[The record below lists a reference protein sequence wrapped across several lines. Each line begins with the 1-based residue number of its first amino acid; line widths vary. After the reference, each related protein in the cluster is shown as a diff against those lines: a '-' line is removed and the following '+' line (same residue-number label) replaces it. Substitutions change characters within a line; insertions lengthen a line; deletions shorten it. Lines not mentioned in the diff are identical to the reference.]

1 MAAFFLSARPDNIF
15 LVSDE
20 PSAGLYPL
28 PNDHPYKKWWSP
40 LLLNSQEQSIRFF
53 PLSHSFSTFRYLP
66 SLSVP
71 SVWYPLVSSH
81 ILFITPPVHP
91 IMSPSIRTLAL
102 GVISFSPFVTAWPRT
117 CHASCVMTVTAT
129 VTETAPCSAIL
140 SASATSSVE
149 TSMAGSTSNSTYEHR
164 THHHHHTSA
173 SVPWAM
179 NSTTMAFASSNTIQ
193 TSSGFFPASSTA
205 VIATSS
211 AEQNGS
217 SLLTQHTTTIAP
229 TTSGHLPTSTP
240 TLPPNDCQPDNCL
253 RDFIRHP
260 EVAGFCATYTTQIN
274 TVTTGLPDLVS
285 QCNYNPTSI
294 SSACFCVATAVPT
307 STPAP
312 PANDCQHDNCLRH
325 FIRHPEA
332 TGFCATYTEELNT
345 ATTGLP
351 DLVSQCQYNP
361 TRISSACFCVVTG
374 NSSPS
379 LSTISQATATNN
391 GTYTITASSGPAKTS
406 SASASD
412 ICLDPTITFETT
424 TLLVT
429 IVSTISLESST
440 STAESSM
447 ISTTVTSHATL
458 SYSTIVTPKETGVA
472 ASSDMAASSSS
483 VHHRHQHGDL
493 GGWFA

>member
-15 LVSDE
+15 LVKRRAQRSLV
-20 PSAGLYPL
+20 SL
-28 PNDHPYKKWWSP
+28 PNDRPYKKWWSP
-40 LLLNSQEQSIRFF
+40 LLLNSKPQSIRFF
-53 PLSHSFSTFRYLP
+53 PSSHSFSTFRRLP
-66 SLSVP
+66 SSSVP
-71 SVWYPLVSSH
+71 SIWYPLVSSY
-81 ILFITPPVHP
+81 IIYVTQRLQP

-117 CHASCVMTVTAT
+117 CLASCVMTVTAT
-129 VTETAPCSAIL
+129 VTETAPCSAVL

-149 TSMAGSTSNSTYEHR
+149 TSMADSTSNSTYEHR
-164 THHHHHTSA
+164 THHHHHTPVSA
-173 SVPWAM
+173 PWAM

-193 TSSGFFPASSTA
+193 PSSGFSPASSTA
-205 VIATSS
+205 IIATSS

-217 SLLTQHTTTIAP
+217 SLLTQLTTTLAP
-229 TTSGHLPTSTP
+229 TTSGHLPTSAP
-240 TLPPNDCQPDNCL
+240 TLSPNNCQPDNCL

-294 SSACFCVATAVPT
+294 SSACSCVATAVPT
-307 STPAP
+307 STLTP

-332 TGFCATYTEELNT
+332 TGFCAAYTEELNT

-351 DLVSQCQYNP
+351 DLASQCQYNP
-361 TRISSACFCVVTG
+361 TRISSACSCVVTG
-374 NSSPS
+374 HSSPS
-379 LSTISQATATNN
+379 LLITSQATAANN
-391 GTYTITASSGPAKTS
+391 GTYITMTSSGPVITS
-406 SASASD
+406 SASTSD

-429 IVSTISLESST
+429 IVSTISLESSK

-447 ISTTVTSHATL
+447 ISATVTSHATL
-458 SYSTIVTPKETGVA
+458 SYSTIITSTETDVA
-472 ASSDMAASSSS
+472 ASSDMAASTSS
-483 VHHRHQHGDL
+483 VHHRHRHGDL